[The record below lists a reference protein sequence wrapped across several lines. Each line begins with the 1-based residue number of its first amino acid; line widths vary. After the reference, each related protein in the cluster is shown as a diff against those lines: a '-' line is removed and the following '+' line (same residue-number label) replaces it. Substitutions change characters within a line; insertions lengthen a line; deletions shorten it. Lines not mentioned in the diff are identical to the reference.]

1 MADSPLPGLLAV
13 EWIEEHPR
21 FFLPRVGQVFA
32 RFGVGTQDY
41 GNVSYGVQS
50 GGHRFFVK
58 TAGDPDEQAA
68 TLGHEQRVAL
78 LHNAAEL
85 ARSCTHA
92 AMPALRSVL
101 GSPIGPLLV
110 YDWVDGDLLGV
121 AREKRDDPRSPHRH
135 FRELPVHQIVRALD
149 TVYDLHRDLAEA
161 GWVASDFYDGSL
173 LYDFVLGRLWVV
185 DLDHYHRG
193 PFQNDMGRMFGST
206 RFMAPEEFTRG
217 ATIDQRT
224 TVFTLGR
231 LALVFLADGTLDGAA
246 FRGRAGQHAVL
257 TTACQSDPA
266 RRFSTVAEFYAA
278 WRAGA

>member
-1 MADSPLPGLLAV
+1 MPSSELPGLLAV

-32 RFGVGTQDY
+32 RFGVGTQDS

-68 TLGHEQRVAL
+68 TLDHEHRVAL

-92 AMPALRSVL
+92 AMPSLRTVL
-101 GSPIGPLLV
+101 GSPIGPLLI
-110 YDWVDGDLLGV
+110 YDWVDGDLLEGSRQK
-121 AREKRDDPRSPHRH
+121 REDPKSPHRH
-135 FRELPVHQIVRALD
+135 FQALPAAEITRALD
-149 TVYDLHRDLAEA
+149 IVYDLHRDLAEG
-161 GWVASDFYDGSL
+161 GWVAEDFYDGSL

-193 PFQNDMGRMFGST
+193 PFVNDRGRLFGST
-206 RFMAPEEFTRG
+206 RFMAPEELIRG
-217 ATIDQRT
+217 AGIDHRT

-231 LALVFLADGTLDGAA
+231 LAAVFLGDGTLDGAA
-246 FRGRAGQHAVL
+246 FRGSAGQHAVL
-257 TTACQSDPA
+257 TTACQADPA
-266 RRFSTVAEFYAA
+266 RRFASVADFYAA

>member
-1 MADSPLPGLLAV
+1 MAGTELPPLLSV

-21 FFLPRVGQVFA
+21 LFFPKVGDVFA
-32 RFGVGTQDY
+32 LFGVGTQDS

-50 GGHRFFVK
+50 GGYRFFVK
-58 TAGDPDEQAA
+58 TPGDDDDQVAN
-68 TLGHEQRVAL
+68 LDHEQRVAL

-85 ARSCTHA
+85 ARSCTHP
-92 AMPALRSVL
+92 AMPALRTVL
-101 GSPIGPLLV
+101 GSPIGPLLI

-121 AREKRDDPRSPHRH
+121 AREKRDDPKSPHRH
-135 FRELPVHQIVRALD
+135 FRELPVAEITRGLN
-149 TVYDLHRDLAEA
+149 TIYDLHRDLAEA

-185 DLDHYHRG
+185 DLDHYRRG
-193 PFQNDMGRMFGST
+193 PFVNEQGRMFGST

-217 ATIDQRT
+217 AEIDQRT

-246 FRGRAGQHAVL
+246 FRGSAGHHAVL
-257 TTACQSDPA
+257 TTACQPDPA
-266 RRFSTVAEFYAA
+266 RRFATVAEFYAA